1 MDILPFPSYQ
11 TSGKDVDEVLLTSP
25 LGWCLLSIDVRNTYG
40 SPFDVTL
47 ERVQEGGILLM
58 VREVRVI

>member
-11 TSGKDVDEVLLTSP
+11 TSGKGVDEVLLTSQ

-47 ERVQEGGILLM
+47 ERVQEGEILPM
-58 VREVRVI
+58 IPEVRII